1 MIVYVESN
9 FVLEMVLRQRDAG
22 PAEQILELAEKGK
35 IELAFPSFALCEP
48 FWTINRRERDQERLS
63 KLLEGMIDQL
73 PTLLANAA
81 KKEKDNLWAT
91 VSRLVDV
98 GTSIET
104 DGTCLKQAL
113 EYQKRFDFSQQDSI
127 IYSAVISDIQR
138 RPFTDTKCFISTNYK
153 DFKDPTIISE
163 LNSYNCRYEQSIGK
177 GLNFIK

>member
-9 FVLEMVLRQRDAG
+9 FILEMVLRQREAG
-22 PAEQILELAEKGK
+22 SAERILEIAENGK

-48 FWTINRRERDQERLS
+48 FRTITRRERDQGRLS

-81 KKEKDNLWAT
+81 KKEKDSLWAT
-91 VSRLVDV
+91 VSRLVEV

-104 DGTCLKQAL
+104 DRACLRRAL

-127 IYSAVISDIQR
+127 IYSAVIADIRR
-138 RPFTDTKCFISTNYK
+138 RPFAEAKCFISTNYK
-153 DFKDPTIISE
+153 DFKDPEIITE
-163 LNSYNCRYEQSIGK
+163 LNAHNCRYEQSFGR

>member
-81 KKEKDNLWAT
+81 KKEKDNLWTT
-91 VSRLVDV
+91 VNRLINA
-98 GTSIET
+98 GRPIET
-104 DGTCLKQAL
+104 NSDCLRQAL
-113 EYQKRFDFSQQDSI
+113 DYQKRFDLSQQDSI
-127 IYSAVISDIQR
+127 IYSAVTANMQR
-138 RPFTDTKCFISTNYK
+138 RPFAETKCFISTNYK
-153 DFKDPTIISE
+153 DFKDPAIISE
-163 LNSYNCRYEQSIGK
+163 LNSYNCRYEQSFGK

>member
-9 FVLEMVLRQRDAG
+9 FILEMVLRQREAG
-22 PAEQILELAEKGK
+22 SAVRILELAENRK
-35 IELAFPSFALCEP
+35 IELAFPSSALCEP
-48 FWTINRRERDQERLS
+48 FWTITRRERDQGRLS

-81 KKEKDNLWAT
+81 KKEKDSLWAT
-91 VSRLVDV
+91 VSRLVEV

-104 DGTCLKQAL
+104 DRACLRRAL

-127 IYSAVISDIQR
+127 IYSAVIADIRR
-138 RPFTDTKCFISTNYK
+138 RPFAEAKCFISTNYK
-153 DFKDPTIISE
+153 DFKDPEIITE
-163 LNSYNCRYEQSIGK
+163 LNGHNCRYEQSFGR

>member
-9 FVLEMVLRQRDAG
+9 FILEMVLRQREAG
-22 PAEQILELAEKGK
+22 SAERILELAEHGK

-48 FWTINRRERDQERLS
+48 FWTITRRERDQGRLS

-81 KKEKDNLWAT
+81 KKEKDSLWAT
-91 VSRLVDV
+91 VSRLVEV

-104 DGTCLKQAL
+104 DRACLRRAL

-127 IYSAVISDIQR
+127 IYSAVIADIRR
-138 RPFTDTKCFISTNYK
+138 RPFAEAKCFISTNYK
-153 DFKDPTIISE
+153 DFKDPEIITE
-163 LNSYNCRYEQSIGK
+163 LNAHNCRCHTE
-177 GLNFIK
+177 FCVMA

>member
-9 FVLEMVLRQRDAG
+9 FILEMVLRQREAG
-22 PAEQILELAEKGK
+22 SAERILELAENGK

-48 FWTINRRERDQERLS
+48 FWTITRRERDQGRLS

-81 KKEKDNLWAT
+81 KKEKDNLWAA
-91 VSRLVDV
+91 VSRLVEV

-104 DGTCLKQAL
+104 DRACLRRAL

-127 IYSAVISDIQR
+127 IYSAVIADIRR
-138 RPFTDTKCFISTNYK
+138 RPFAEAKCFISTNYK
-153 DFKDPTIISE
+153 DFKDPEIITE
-163 LNSYNCRYEQSIGK
+163 LNGHNCRYEQSFGR
-177 GLNFIK
+177 GLSVRN